1 MSVSLPDFSNMRAW
15 QAEAIKKYLE
25 VPERRDF
32 TVTATPGA
40 GKTNFA
46 LRLVKHLYSQKI
58 IDRIIIVVPTD
69 HLRTQWAES
78 AHRLGLRLDSTLG
91 NDAMLKKEFQGYVTT
106 YAQVAGHPL
115 LHERRT
121 EAPHRTFVVFDEIH
135 HAGDGL
141 SWGDAIREA
150 FTPAVRRLALTGT
163 PFRTSAVERI
173 PFVTY
178 EDDSDGTKS
187 VADYSYT
194 YTEALN
200 SSVVRPVLFAAY
212 TGVARWSTN
221 AGEVMANL
229 TDELNQEEE
238 FQAWKTILDPKGEW
252 VPHVLAAAAARL
264 EEKRAAGMPDAAM
277 LVLASDQETAKA
289 YAKVLENVTGV
300 KPTLALSEDPK
311 ASQKISAFS
320 GNYEKYLVA
329 VRMVSEG
336 VDIPR
341 CAVLVW
347 LTSYRTPLF
356 FAQAV
361 GRVVR
366 ARRAGES
373 ATVFL
378 PAVRPLLALAAELE
392 KSRDHVLAPKVVK
405 DDEGML
411 EVEIEAREP
420 SGDLGNEYKALASQA
435 QFAHVVFSGRSVT
448 AEPETGPLSDE
459 ESDYLGLFGEPGLLS
474 PEQTAAMLAG
484 RDKDLRLRS
493 KMVTKGNDD
502 ESFAEKQVA
511 LHEKLAALRKEIS
524 LLVNRFATRT
534 GKLHSE
540 IHIMVRRNVPGP
552 ATAEANIDILTR
564 RRDWLLS
571 RLH

>member
-1 MSVSLPDFSNMRAW
+1 MSVVLPDFSNMRAW
-15 QAEAIKKYLE
+15 QAEAMKKYLE
-25 VPERRDF
+25 NPKQDF

-46 LRLVKHLYSQKI
+46 LRLAKFLYEQKI

-69 HLRTQWAES
+69 HLRTQWGQA
-78 AHRLGLRLDSTLG
+78 AHKLGLRLDSTLG
-91 NDAMLKKEFQGYVTT
+91 NDALLKKDFQGYVTT
-106 YAQVAGHPL
+106 YAQVAAHPL

-121 EAPHRTFVVFDEIH
+121 ESPNRTFVVFDEIH

-141 SWGDAIREA
+141 SWGDAVRQA
-150 FTPAVRRLALTGT
+150 FTPAVRRLTLTGT

-173 PFVTY
+173 PFVEY
-178 EDDSDGTKS
+178 EEDVEGMKS
-187 VADYSYT
+187 VADYAYT

-212 TGVARWSTN
+212 SGVARWSTN
-221 AGEVMANL
+221 AGETMASL
-229 TDELNQEEE
+229 TDELTKDEE
-238 FQAWKTILDPKGEW
+238 FQAWKTILNPNGEW

-264 EEKRAAGMPDAAM
+264 DEKRAAGMPDAAM
-277 LVLASDQETAKA
+277 LVLASDQESAKA
-289 YAKVLENVTGV
+289 YAKVLESVTGV

-311 ASQKISAFS
+311 ASSKISAFANS
-320 GNYEKYLVA
+320 YDKYIVA

-366 ARRAGES
+366 SRRAGES

-392 KSRDHVLAPKVVK
+392 KSRDHVLAPKQGV
-405 DDEGML
+405 DEEGLL
-411 EVEIEAREP
+411 EVEINKVDDEVLENV
-420 SGDLGNEYKALASQA
+420 NEYKALGSHAE
-435 QFAHVVFSGRSVT
+435 FAHVLFSGKAVT
-448 AEPETGPLSDE
+448 AEPEFMNLSDDE
-459 ESDYLGLFGEPGLLS
+459 TEFLGLFGEPGLLS

-493 KMVTKGNDD
+493 TMAVKASSD
-502 ESFAEKQVA
+502 EGFAEKQVA
-511 LHEKLAALRKEIS
+511 LHEKMASLRKEIS
-524 LLVNRFATRT
+524 ILVNRFATRT
-534 GKLHSE
+534 GRKHSE
-540 IHIMVRRNVPGP
+540 VHVLVRRNVPGP
-552 ATAEANIDILTR
+552 ATAEANVDILTR